1 MSSLTALHACFWVLW
16 YRGLY
21 QSNIFHTSH
30 SDIISHNKVATQSST
45 YVIPGMRFDANNAV
59 DGNLATCIRTHPIGT
74 HAPDRTMWWKVD
86 LGRAYNIYSIN
97 IMFKNY
103 DGYGRIVSNYWST
116 FNLILWVFFVVWEVY
131 LELLYMKYW
140 SQ

>member
-1 MSSLTALHACFWVLW
+1 
-16 YRGLY
+16 
-21 QSNIFHTSH
+21 
-30 SDIISHNKVATQSST
+30 
-45 YVIPGMRFDANNAV
+45 MRFDANNAV

-103 DGYGRIVSNYWST
+103 DGYGRIVSNY
-116 FNLILWVFFVVWEVY
+116 
-131 LELLYMKYW
+131 
-140 SQ
+140 